1 MITSKSLHPT
11 LLAGALLAA
20 FTGTVQTSIAQDA
33 KASSPPAATPKPLA
47 SVDRCVAQEKFGDA
61 CSCWSYLKEKAPPK
75 GAAELALTEMKAA
88 ACTTKPKEQA
98 PAESTNVAF
107 PTRTAEDATCYV
119 GAKLNGAPSEI
130 LTELTNK
137 CGGPTGMLPMTPV
150 ITGYQRKEDKP
161 ELYRVILSDKECYRF
176 FAIGDGAIENIVAK
190 VLDPDLK
197 EMAVDLD
204 VDRVKVLAP
213 KKAICPTKSGLHA
226 VWVSVAAGQGRYVL
240 QGFRRLANAPPP
252 VATDPKH
259 QAFLDITRD
268 SPETPATPRSTADA
282 PRLLSVH

>member
-1 MITSKSLHPT
+1 MTSTNLHPT
-11 LLAGALLAA
+11 LLAAALLAA

-33 KASSPPAATPKPLA
+33 AKPAADAGK
-47 SVDRCVAQEKFGDA
+47 SVMSVERCVAQEKYGDA
-61 CSCWSYLKEKAPPK
+61 CACWLHLKEKAPPK
-75 GAAELALTEMKAA
+75 GAAESALTEMKTA
-88 ACTTKPKEQA
+88 ACATKKKEPA
-98 PAESTNVAF
+98 PREAVGVSF
-107 PTRTAEDATCYV
+107 PVRKVEDATCYV

-130 LTELTNK
+130 LSELTNK
-137 CGGPTGMLPMTPV
+137 CGAPTGMIPMTPV

-161 ELYRVILSDKECYRF
+161 ELYRVVLSDKECYRF

-213 KKAICPTKSGLHA
+213 KKAICPKTSGLHA

-240 QGFRRLANAPPP
+240 QGFRRPADAPPP
-252 VATDPKH
+252 VAEDPKH
-259 QAFLDITRD
+259 TAELIPSGGDTAAD
-268 SPETPATPRSTADA
+268 PAS
-282 PRLLSVH
+282 PRLLTVQ